1 MPNLTDYPSIANA
14 DRFSAFNSSAQQRSV
29 RSLLLE
35 PDGYLE
41 DGFYRFGDDNYLSEL
56 SSNEMTD
63 LQNPAR
69 TDASFHKSSRNLHS
83 AFPPVDSS
91 KSFYHS
97 PSFSLNLFGND
108 PAPRFHDGMN
118 RMRPS
123 SQKDLLSSPILSEPP
138 LFSDIEPL
146 VPQHRPPLFSERP
159 SHSRMYSSP
168 SFNAPSLFSHS
179 ANPSDCLLS
188 HSRHNSELRGFPKD
202 DFPPDFPS
210 FAPAADIALPPEPV
224 KKLPYACRDFKNGK
238 CTRGENCRFL
248 HVYEGICD
256 GVAIMHSDGR
266 KSGEAGVCWWEFLRG
281 RRMSRF
287 VAIFCVASASGRTA
301 NSCTPWRGTLTVRD
315 TKSRGMGVV
324 GQLAG
329 SEA

>member
-1 MPNLTDYPSIANA
+1 MPNLLDYPSIANA
-14 DRFSAFNSSAQQRSV
+14 DRFSAFNGSAQQRSV

-69 TDASFHKSSRNLHS
+69 TDASFHKSNRSLHS

-91 KSFYHS
+91 KPFYHS

-179 ANPSDCLLS
+179 AHPSDCLLSS
-188 HSRHNSELRGFPKD
+188 HSRHNSELRGLPKD

-248 HVYEGICD
+248 HVYEGMCD
-256 GVAIMHSDGR
+256 GTGLCIATDANRV
-266 KSGEAGVCWWEFLRG
+266 KQVC
-281 RRMSRF
+281 
-287 VAIFCVASASGRTA
+287 
-301 NSCTPWRGTLTVRD
+301 
-315 TKSRGMGVV
+315 V
-324 GQLAG
+324 GG
-329 SEA
+329 SF